1 LLEALGDLREEARWT
16 IACRF
21 FLGLSEEETAA
32 ILGCARGTV
41 RSRLSRALRSWRGDC
56 EGGRCRIENASSREL
71 RELGALIYYPP
82 TPDAAC
88 TARSLLDEEAN
99 DQPRRFR
106 MAFPAMRWA
115 VVAAAFVLIVAV
127 PTLSPSLRATV
138 SDSFVAEDIQSAGGP
153 AVDAGS
159 SERQS
164 EADAPAAGV
173 SKSGTFSA
181 LAPRFSGERIS
192 LREARART
200 DGAFL
205 LPRTPKLGKPEEIY
219 TSPKGGVVLVY
230 RDGLPPLGDTGISLI
245 LTETPGD
252 IGPAYLRGKTT
263 VRSELE
269 RVSVDGDPGYWSA
282 AGRLPS
288 AMDPR
293 LPGNALLWEQGGV
306 ALRLEA
312 DVQKEQAVRIAD

>member
-1 LLEALGDLREEARWT
+1 MPDRERELE
-16 IACRF
+16 
-21 FLGLSEEETAA
+21 
-32 ILGCARGTV
+32 
-41 RSRLSRALRSWRGDC
+41 
-56 EGGRCRIENASSREL
+56 REL

-82 TPDAAC
+82 TPDAAR

-106 MAFPAMRWA
+106 IAFPAMRWA
-115 VVAAAFVLIVAV
+115 AVAAAFVLIVAV
-127 PTLSPSLRATV
+127 PTLSPGLRATV
-138 SDSFVAEDIQSAGGP
+138 SDWFVAEDIQSAGGP

-159 SERQS
+159 PERQS
-164 EADAPAAGV
+164 EADAPAGV
-173 SKSGTFSA
+173 SKSDES
-181 LAPRFSGERIS
+181 LAPRFTGERIS
-192 LREARART
+192 LREARARM
-200 DGAFL
+200 DGALL

-219 TSPKGGVVLVY
+219 TSPKDGVVLVF
-230 RDGLPPLGDTGISLI
+230 RDGLSPLGDTGISLI

-282 AGRLPS
+282 AGHLPS
-288 AMDPR
+288 AMDPH

-312 DVQKEQAVRIAD
+312 DAQKEQAVRIADSVR